1 MTPLSIRNLSVH
13 RVEISSVERIA
24 AHEQGGDDF
33 LGGICGFFRGGGRKH
48 DASSTSSSSDD
59 LTTVVLPV
67 DVLPFTA
74 VETGVVAPAAGGIGI
89 RLVVEGTRYEM
100 LLRGRECRSVVLEG
114 LRGGD
119 QGGDDEGNDGE
130 SAVRLT
136 VVYFPSAAVVAILSS
151 ARLESWMAD
160 LDDSWPLSVL
170 SIPGTHN
177 SPTCYRAL
185 PSVRCQAVGIPVQLR
200 NGIRFLD
207 IRVSANPNDASL
219 TLVHSIWP
227 VSLTGSKHLRPLL
240 QDLYR
245 FLESNPSETIIVSI
259 KREGTGKAT
268 DGQMARHLKR
278 DYVDARPDRWWTEAE
293 IPTLGLARGKL
304 VLIRRFDTDD
314 DMRSWAIDAHQWP
327 DNCSDGAGGNGR
339 FRIQDFYEVAHSQAV
354 DSKIAFC
361 HSQLERAAA
370 EELFVRETTTMP
382 PFFVNFLS
390 GSNFFNASCWPE
402 RIAAKVNPAAVE
414 YLCVKHGEE
423 GRGPQ
428 KLKVGAA
435 GTGIVVTDWV
445 GANDDWDLIRCIVG
459 MNARLQLGAKI

>member
-1 MTPLSIRNLSVH
+1 MTALSIRNLSVH
-13 RVEISSVERIA
+13 RVEVSSVERTA
-24 AHEQGGDDF
+24 REGRDGF
-33 LGGICGFFRGGGRKH
+33 LRGVCGFFHGGNHKH
-48 DASSTSSSSDD
+48 HENSSTSSSSED
-59 LTTVVLPV
+59 LTTVALPV
-67 DVLPFTA
+67 AVLPFTA
-74 VETGVVAPAAGGIGI
+74 VETGVVVPEGGGVAI
-89 RLVVEGTRYEM
+89 RLGVGEWRYEM

-114 LRGGD
+114 LSG
-119 QGGDDEGNDGE
+119 QGEDEGGGDGE

-151 ARLESWMAD
+151 ASLESWMAD
-160 LDDSWPLSVL
+160 VDDSWPLSVL

-185 PSVRCQAVGIPVQLR
+185 PSVRCQAVGVPAQLR

-207 IRVSANPNDASL
+207 IRVSANPNDATL

-227 VSLTGSKHLRPLL
+227 ISLTGSKHLRPLV

-245 FLESNPSETIIVSI
+245 FLDSNPSETILVSI
-259 KREGTGKAT
+259 KREGRGQAT
-268 DGQMARHLKR
+268 DGEMARHLKR
-278 DYVDARPDRWWTEAE
+278 DYVDARPDRWWTHAE

-370 EELFVRETTTMP
+370 EELFVGETTTTTMP

-390 GSNFFNASCWPE
+390 ASNFFNASCWPE

-445 GANDDWDLIRCIVG
+445 GAHDDWDLVRCIVG
-459 MNARLQLGAKI
+459 MNARLQLGNKI